1 MPSYKGCLCWVLL
14 LVLPSCASR
23 LEAHKMKHEIE
34 KLKSVRVQIEG
45 DDGFSVKKSRTQMSP
60 IGPMFGLI
68 GAGIEAAA
76 RASTDSGL
84 ADTYADHLKNFHAKE
99 VLKKHLQYQLTQVNR
114 AAEGVSAPSDN
125 ADGVLI
131 VDLDEW
137 GLRPCQ
143 SGKNDDSMRVFVK
156 AEGKLDTLPGEST
169 LWSKQVTH
177 TEHECHLLEKYHDE
191 SGLLTDSLSRSMEAL
206 ADKIV
211 NQVLY
216 P

>member
-1 MPSYKGCLCWVLL
+1 M
-14 LVLPSCASR
+14 
-23 LEAHKMKHEIE
+23 
-34 KLKSVRVQIEG
+34 
-45 DDGFSVKKSRTQMSP
+45 
-60 IGPMFGLI
+60 
-68 GAGIEAAA
+68 
-76 RASTDSGL
+76 
-84 ADTYADHLKNFHAKE
+84 
-99 VLKKHLQYQLTQVNR
+99 
-114 AAEGVSAPSDN
+114 
-125 ADGVLI
+125 DGVLI

-211 NQVLY
+211 NHVLY

>member
-1 MPSYKGCLCWVLL
+1 
-14 LVLPSCASR
+14 
-23 LEAHKMKHEIE
+23 MKHEIE
-34 KLKSVRVQIEG
+34 KLKSVRVQVEG

-76 RASTDSGL
+76 RASSDSGL
-84 ADTYADHLKNFHAKE
+84 ADTYAENLKNFHVKE

-114 AAEGVSAPSDN
+114 AAADAAAPSDN

-143 SGKNDDSMRVFVK
+143 SGKNDESMRVFVK
-156 AEGKLDTLPGEST
+156 AEGKLDTLQGEST

-177 TEHECHLLEKYHDE
+177 TEQECHLLEKYHDE
-191 SGLLTDSLSRSMEAL
+191 SGLLVESLSRSMERL

-211 NQVLY
+211 NEVLY